1 MAKNKKAKS
10 SVEATVAE
18 QIAPET
24 PQESVVEVPA
34 GDTGK
39 KAKKSKKGK
48 K

>member
-1 MAKNKKAKS
+1 MAKTKKAKS

-24 PQESVVEVPA
+24 SQEAVVEVPT

-39 KAKKSKKGK
+39 KTKKSKKGK